1 MTSSSASRK
10 AKIQAA
16 APKGGIRSGGK
27 SGGKGGSQGGANRIV
42 VATVVV
48 VLVIAAVITAVVLG
62 SEDKKAATTAGGST
76 LPKNVAAMG
85 AGIVVNPG
93 APANVPTVD
102 MYEDFQCPVCARFEE
117 IFGLQIVD
125 MVKANQIKLVAHP
138 LSFLDDNLRNDS
150 SNRSANAAACAA
162 DADKFLQYHAATFQ
176 GQPTTEG
183 AGYSDATLKE
193 FAQKAG
199 ITGAALT
206 TWDQCYAAK
215 SHNQWV
221 ESVQTQSE
229 KDGVNGTPTI
239 KLNGKVID
247 LTGLTQA
254 KLADQVKAAT
264 R

>member
-16 APKGGIRSGGK
+16 APQGPIRGR
-27 SGGKGGSQGGANRIV
+27 GSTSGANRVV

-48 VLVIAAVITAVVLG
+48 VLVLAAVVTAVILG
-62 SEDKKAATTAGGST
+62 SRDKQEATTAGGAT
-76 LPKNVAAMG
+76 LPKNVATMG

-93 APANVPTVD
+93 APATAPTLD
-102 MYEDFQCPVCARFEE
+102 MYEDFQCPVCAKFEQ

-125 MVKANQIKLVAHP
+125 LVKTNQVRLVAHP

-150 SNRSANAAACAA
+150 SNRAANAAACAA
-162 DADKFLQYHAATFQ
+162 DADRFLQYHTATFQ
-176 GQPTTEG
+176 GQPTQEG
-183 AGYSDATLKE
+183 AGYTDSQLEK
-193 FAQKAG
+193 FAQTAG

-206 TWDQCYAAK
+206 TWDQCYTAK

-229 KDGVNGTPTI
+229 KDGVSGTPTV
-239 KLNGKVID
+239 KLNGKTLD

-254 KLADQVKAAT
+254 GLAAQVKAASK
-264 R
+264 

>member
-16 APKGGIRSGGK
+16 APQGPIRSGSKG
-27 SGGKGGSQGGANRIV
+27 GGKGGGQGANRIV

-48 VLVIAAVITAVVLG
+48 VVVLAAVITAVILG
-62 SEDKKAATTAGGST
+62 SQDKQAATTAGGST

-102 MYEDFQCPVCARFEE
+102 LYEDFQCPICARFED

-150 SNRSANAAACAA
+150 SNRAANAAACAS

-176 GQPTTEG
+176 GQPAKEG
-183 AGYSDATLKE
+183 AGYSDAQLKQ
-193 FAQKAG
+193 FAVQAG
-199 ITGAALT
+199 LSSTALT
-206 TWDQCYAAK
+206 SWDQCYTAK

-229 KDGVNGTPTI
+229 KDGVNGTPTV
-239 KLNGKVID
+239 KLNGKAVE
-247 LTGLTQA
+247 LTGLTRD
-254 KLADQVKAAT
+254 KLAAEVKAAT
-264 R
+264 Q

>member
-16 APKGGIRSGGK
+16 APKGPIRSGGN
-27 SGGKGGSQGGANRIV
+27 GGGQGANRIV

-48 VLVIAAVITAVVLG
+48 VVVLAAVITAVILG
-62 SEDKKAATTAGGST
+62 SQDKKAATTAGGAT

-93 APANVPTVD
+93 APANVPTLD
-102 MYEDFQCPVCARFEE
+102 LYEDFQCPICARFEE
-117 IFGLQIVD
+117 IFGLQMVD

-138 LSFLDDNLRNDS
+138 LSFLDDNLGNDS
-150 SNRSANAAACAA
+150 SNRAANAAACAS

-176 GQPTTEG
+176 GQPAKEG
-183 AGYSDATLKE
+183 AGYTDAQLKQ
-193 FAQKAG
+193 FAVQAG
-199 ITGAALT
+199 LNSTALA

-229 KDGVNGTPTI
+229 KDHVNGTPTV
-239 KLNGKVID
+239 KLNGKALE
-247 LTGLTQA
+247 LTGLTRD
-254 KLADQVKAAT
+254 KLAAEIKAAT
-264 R
+264 K

>member
-27 SGGKGGSQGGANRIV
+27 SGKGGSQGGANRIV

-62 SEDKKAATTAGGST
+62 SQDKKAATTAGGST

-85 AGIVVNPG
+85 AGLVVNPG
-93 APANVPTVD
+93 APATVPTLD
-102 MYEDFQCPVCARFEE
+102 MYEDFQCPVCARFEQ

-125 MVKANQIKLVAHP
+125 LVKANQIKLVAHP

-150 SNRSANAAACAA
+150 SNRAANAAACAA

-176 GQPTTEG
+176 GQPAKEG
-183 AGYSDATLKE
+183 AGYTDAQLKQ
-193 FAQKAG
+193 FAVQAG
-199 ITGAALT
+199 LSSTALT

-229 KDGVNGTPTI
+229 KDGVNGTPTV
-239 KLNGKVID
+239 KLNGKAID

-254 KLADQVKAAT
+254 SLAAQVKAAT

>member
-27 SGGKGGSQGGANRIV
+27 SGKGGSQGGANRIV

-62 SEDKKAATTAGGST
+62 SQDKKAATTAGGST

-85 AGIVVNPG
+85 AGLVVNPG
-93 APANVPTVD
+93 APATVPTLD
-102 MYEDFQCPVCARFEE
+102 LYEDFQCPICARFED

-150 SNRSANAAACAA
+150 SNRAANAAACAA

-176 GQPTTEG
+176 GQPAKEG
-183 AGYSDATLKE
+183 AGYTDAQLKQ
-193 FAQKAG
+193 FAVQAG
-199 ITGAALT
+199 LSSTALT

-229 KDGVNGTPTI
+229 KDGVNGTPTV
-239 KLNGKVID
+239 KLNGKAIN

-254 KLADQVKAAT
+254 SLAAQVKAAT
-264 R
+264 K